1 MVLMY
6 AKVRIKGSKPLLIHL
21 FTPETLSLERRE
33 RSGVAGNDPEE
44 WKRTYTANEN
54 GQLYVDP
61 SYIFGCMREAS
72 KYTKSGRGSIQPK
85 LSATL
90 QVLSSRIY
98 FNRFMPEEI
107 TQDENEPVYLDV
119 RSVRNPTTKGRNIR
133 YRVAISSGWETE
145 FEIIWD
151 NTVLASQ
158 QIQAVLYDAGML
170 VGLADGRSIGYG
182 RFEVNTIETM
192 LYEDFKNN
200 KNTQKEK
207 LENAQKTSTQRSMDS
222 D

>member
-1 MVLMY
+1 MALMY
-6 AKVRIKGSKPLLIHL
+6 AKVKIAGTKPLL
-21 FTPETLSLERRE
+21 FNSFSTETLSLRRKE

-72 KYTKSGRGSIQPK
+72 KYTKIGRSSIQSK

-90 QVLSSRIY
+90 QVLSTSIY
-98 FNRFMPEEI
+98 FNRFIPEEMS
-107 TQDENEPVYLDV
+107 QDISRPVYLDV
-119 RSVRNPTTKGRNIR
+119 RSVRNPTTRGRNIR
-133 YRVAISSGWETE
+133 YRVALSPNWKTE

-151 NTVLASQ
+151 NTLVASQ
-158 QIQAVLYDAGML
+158 QIKAVLHDAGML

-182 RFEVNTIETM
+182 RFEVDSIDTM
-192 LYEDFKNN
+192 LYEEFEKIN
-200 KNTQKEK
+200 KEA
-207 LENAQKTSTQRSMDS
+207 LNA
-222 D
+222 